1 VFPLASTIKI
11 VASSS
16 TDKFSPKRNSL
27 AFVVSS
33 SIPLPLTKVDGF
45 RYPYPVFFNTI
56 DAMFFRFGNENKIRA
71 ERGHFLN
78 VFPLANDFNS
88 FVSDLFPIIVRQY
101 KRFEDWFTEFDKTRR
116 KLSVNIMLA
125 DDEVL
130 LSLPRFVGAD
140 MPVCFVAPFNE
151 PLPLRR
157 GTLTRAWFRS
167 ILSFLARLN
176 EDKLTTYTKEKDL
189 LTNKKVRNAL
199 LWSELNY
206 PENSKRFIDAIVMG
220 RRILATNQ
228 KIETVISKELFEQVE
243 GFLRQ
248 NYMDKYVANAMYGA
262 GVYSTVKSALLN
274 GQPLFRKYPRDTR
287 YQKEVFIICENAKH
301 AIRQISSL

>member
-1 VFPLASTIKI
+1 VFPLASTIKV

-27 AFVVSS
+27 AFVVDS
-33 SIPLPLTKVDGF
+33 SIPLPLTKVNGF

-56 DAMFFRFGNENKIRA
+56 NAIFFRFGNENKIRA
-71 ERGHFLN
+71 ERCCFLN

-101 KRFEDWFTEFDKTRR
+101 KRFDDWFMELDKTRR
-116 KLSVNIMLA
+116 RLSMNIMLV
-125 DDEVL
+125 DDEL
-130 LSLPRFVGAD
+130 IINLPRFISAD
-140 MPVCFVAPFNE
+140 MPMCFVAPFNE
-151 PLPLRR
+151 PLPLQR

-167 ILSFLARLN
+167 ILSFLAQLS
-176 EDKLTTYTKEKDL
+176 EEKQATYIKEKGL
-189 LTNKKVRNAL
+189 LINKKVRNAL

-206 PENSKRFIDAIVMG
+206 PENNKRFIDAVVMG
-220 RRILATNQ
+220 RKILATNQ
-228 KIETVISKELFEQVE
+228 KIETVVSKELFGQVE

-248 NYMDKYVANAMYGA
+248 VAMDEYTANAMYGA
-262 GVYSTVKSALLN
+262 SVYSTVKSALLN
-274 GQPLFRKYPRDTR
+274 GQPLFRKYPRDTQ

-301 AIRQISSL
+301 AIKRISSL